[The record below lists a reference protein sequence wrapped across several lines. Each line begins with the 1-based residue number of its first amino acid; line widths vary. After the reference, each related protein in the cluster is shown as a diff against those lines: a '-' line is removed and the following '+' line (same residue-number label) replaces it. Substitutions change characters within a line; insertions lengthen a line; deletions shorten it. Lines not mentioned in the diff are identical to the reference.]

1 MDDFSLVSLQESR
14 NEWCARLVNI
24 LAPMTAEGFRS
35 IFDEAWKL
43 CEQNNE
49 TGKYLM
55 TFQNFLSRVPKWNAT
70 IIEQET
76 QRIVDRSGCGYLADL
91 VTCVHII
98 QLKSLTCMRV
108 GSKQKKVD
116 IDVPQLNDFVH
127 KVYVHCARKL
137 YTNVYLFERGI
148 PPLSTQKNMREI
160 EIIIK
165 ECILDSI
172 RDSIPLEMILK
183 NYMDETI
190 EDHTEIKIKEEIVSQ
205 EPVPVDPNEATK
217 TANNVPNNVPNVAN
231 ASAMAAA
238 GIEPTSIDA
247 FPSMSSSS
255 SSSSSA
261 DNNNNNNNNNHNNS
275 SNNNNNNNNSH
286 SGTIK
291 FNDMDSAID
300 TNNSE
305 HSIHAPKTEER
316 LEQISNERYMQRK
329 MQEEEEDNGDL
340 DRLKIGED
348 VQLDVFDVHPMEE
361 PSLKMNFD
369 VPELDDIE
377 ILA

>member
-1 MDDFSLVSLQESR
+1 MDDYSLPSLQESR

-24 LAPMTAEGFRS
+24 LAPMMAEGFRS

-116 IDVPQLNDFVH
+116 IDIPQLNDFVH
-127 KVYVHCARKL
+127 KVYVNCARKL

-148 PPLSTQKNMREI
+148 PPLSSQKNAREI

-165 ECILDSI
+165 ECILESI

-183 NYMDETI
+183 TYMDETI
-190 EDHTEIKIKEEIVSQ
+190 EDHTEIKMKEEIVSQ
-205 EPVPVDPNEATK
+205 EPVAHDANATNANA
-217 TANNVPNNVPNVAN
+217 TNANATNANATNANANANNEVNAN
-231 ASAMAAA
+231 AMNANAIAA
-238 GIEPTSIDA
+238 GIEPAAIADA
-247 FPSMSSSS
+247 FPSVATAS
-255 SSSSSA
+255 
-261 DNNNNNNNNNHNNS
+261 
-275 SNNNNNNNNSH
+275 
-286 SGTIK
+286 TVIK
-291 FNDMDSAID
+291 FNDVDSAID
-300 TNNSE
+300 MNNTE

-316 LEQISNERYMQRK
+316 LEQISNERYLQRK
-329 MQEEEEDNGDL
+329 LQEEEDDEP
-340 DRLKIGED
+340 DRVKIGDDVKLDMFD
-348 VQLDVFDVHPMEE
+348 VQSIEE
-361 PSLKMNFD
+361 PSKKLNFD
-369 VPELDDIE
+369 APELDDIE
-377 ILA
+377 VLT

>member
-1 MDDFSLVSLQESR
+1 MDDYSLPSLHESR
-14 NEWCARLVNI
+14 NEWCARLINI

-70 IIEQET
+70 IIAQET
-76 QRIVDRSGCGYLADL
+76 QRIVDRSGCGYLSDL

-116 IDVPQLNDFVH
+116 IDVPQLNEFIH
-127 KVYVHCARKL
+127 KVYVQCARKL

-148 PPLSTQKNMREI
+148 APLTAQKNMRET

-172 RDSIPLEMILK
+172 RESIPLEMILRT
-183 NYMDETI
+183 YMDETI

-205 EPVPVDPNEATK
+205 EPVLDEAPTPIQTLNEPNDA
-217 TANNVPNNVPNVAN
+217 AII
-231 ASAMAAA
+231 AA
-238 GIEPTSIDA
+238 GIEPDSDA
-247 FPSMSSSS
+247 FPSL
-255 SSSSSA
+255 
-261 DNNNNNNNNNHNNS
+261 S
-275 SNNNNNNNNSH
+275 SNASTASNASNASVASNASNASTASVASNAS
-286 SGTIK
+286 IK
-291 FNDMDSAID
+291 FNDIDSAID
-300 TNNSE
+300 MNNAE
-305 HSIHAPKTEER
+305 HSIHAPKTDER
-316 LEQISNERYMQRK
+316 LEQISNERYMKRK
-329 MQEEEEDNGDL
+329 LEEEADNDN
-340 DRLKIGED
+340 DSERLKIGED
-348 VQLDVFDVHPMEE
+348 VQLDVFDVQSMEE
-361 PSLKMNFD
+361 PSRKLNFD
-369 VPELDDIE
+369 APELDDIE

>member
-1 MDDFSLVSLQESR
+1 
-14 NEWCARLVNI
+14 
-24 LAPMTAEGFRS
+24 
-35 IFDEAWKL
+35 
-43 CEQNNE
+43 
-49 TGKYLM
+49 M

-70 IIEQET
+70 IIAQET
-76 QRIVDRSGCGYLADL
+76 QRIVDRSGCGYLSDL

-116 IDVPQLNDFVH
+116 IDVPQLNDFIH

-137 YTNVYLFERGI
+137 YTNVYLFERDI
-148 PPLSTQKNMREI
+148 APLTVQKNMRET

-172 RDSIPLEMILK
+172 RDSIPLEMILRT
-183 NYMDETI
+183 YMDETI

-205 EPVPVDPNEATK
+205 EPVSDAAQ
-217 TANNVPNNVPNVAN
+217 TAQPAQPAQTAQTAQTAQSNDAAVI
-231 ASAMAAA
+231 AA
-238 GIEPTSIDA
+238 GIEPSSDA
-247 FPSMSSSS
+247 FPTLSPSSS
-255 SSSSSA
+255 
-261 DNNNNNNNNNHNNS
+261 
-275 SNNNNNNNNSH
+275 
-286 SGTIK
+286 IK

-300 TNNSE
+300 TNNTE
-305 HSIHAPKTEER
+305 HAIHAPKTEER

-329 MQEEEEDNGDL
+329 LQEEADDDDGS

-348 VQLDVFDVHPMEE
+348 VQLDVFDVHSMEE
-361 PSLKMNFD
+361 PSRKLNFD
-369 VPELDDIE
+369 APELDDIE

>member
-1 MDDFSLVSLQESR
+1 MDDYSLSSLNESR
-14 NEWCARLVNI
+14 NEWCARLVNV
-24 LAPMTAEGFRS
+24 LAPMMSEGFRS

-70 IIEQET
+70 IIAQET
-76 QRIVDRSGCGYLADL
+76 QRIIDRSGCGYLADL

-116 IDVPQLNDFVH
+116 IDVPQLNEFIH

-137 YTNVYLFERGI
+137 YTNVYLFERNI
-148 PPLSTQKNMREI
+148 PPLTTQKNMRET

-172 RDSIPLEMILK
+172 RESIPLEIILK
-183 NYMDETI
+183 TYMDETI
-190 EDHTEIKIKEEIVSQ
+190 EDHTEIKIKEEVISQ
-205 EPVPVDPNEATK
+205 EPIMDEQSNAPTAT
-217 TANNVPNNVPNVAN
+217 TPT
-231 ASAMAAA
+231 AAA
-238 GIEPTSIDA
+238 PASMPESNAAIIAAGGEPTMDA
-247 FPSMSSSS
+247 FPSMAQTSASTTSASSSLS
-255 SSSSSA
+255 DASTAS
-261 DNNNNNNNNNHNNS
+261 
-275 SNNNNNNNNSH
+275 
-286 SGTIK
+286 IK

-300 TNNSE
+300 MNNSE
-305 HSIHAPKTEER
+305 QMIHAPKTEER

-329 MQEEEEDNGDL
+329 LQEEDDDEDDL
-340 DRLKIGED
+340 DRLQIGED

-361 PSLKMNFD
+361 PLRKLNFD
-369 VPELDDIE
+369 APELDDIE

>member
-1 MDDFSLVSLQESR
+1 MDDYSLPSLQESR

-24 LAPMTAEGFRS
+24 LAPMMSEGFRS

-70 IIEQET
+70 IIAQET

-116 IDVPQLNDFVH
+116 IDVPQLNEFVH

-148 PPLSTQKNMREI
+148 PPLTTQKNMRET

-172 RDSIPLEMILK
+172 RESIPLEMILK
-183 NYMDETI
+183 TYMDETI
-190 EDHTEIKIKEEIVSQ
+190 EDHTEIKIKEEVVSQ
-205 EPVPVDPNEATK
+205 EPVFDNEHEQSQPT
-217 TANNVPNNVPNVAN
+217 TN
-231 ASAMAAA
+231 ASVSPSASTDAAIIAA
-238 GIEPTSIDA
+238 GVESDA
-247 FPSMSSSS
+247 FPAIASSTV
-255 SSSSSA
+255 SA
-261 DNNNNNNNNNHNNS
+261 DS
-275 SNNNNNNNNSH
+275 VASAASIA
-286 SGTIK
+286 STASAASIK

-300 TNNSE
+300 MNNSE
-305 HSIHAPKTEER
+305 HMIHAPKTEER

-329 MQEEEEDNGDL
+329 LQEEGDA
-340 DRLKIGED
+340 DGEMDKLKIGED
-348 VQLDVFDVHPMEE
+348 VQLDVFDVHTVEE
-361 PSLKMNFD
+361 PPLKMNFD
-369 VPELDDIE
+369 APDMGDIE

>member
-1 MDDFSLVSLQESR
+1 MDDFSLPSLQESR

-24 LAPMTAEGFRS
+24 LAPMMSEGFRS

-49 TGKYLM
+49 PGKYLM

-70 IIEQET
+70 IIAQET
-76 QRIVDRSGCGYLADL
+76 QRIVERSGCGYLADL

-116 IDVPQLNDFVH
+116 IDVPQLNEFVH
-127 KVYVHCARKL
+127 KVYVQCARKL

-148 PPLSTQKNMREI
+148 PPLTMQKNGREL
-160 EIIIK
+160 ELIIK

-172 RDSIPLEMILK
+172 RESIPLEMILRT
-183 NYMDETI
+183 YMDETI

-205 EPVPVDPNEATK
+205 EPVESGAPQNQNQNQVQNQVQNQAQTDA
-217 TANNVPNNVPNVAN
+217 VI
-231 ASAMAAA
+231 AA
-238 GIEPTSIDA
+238 GIDPVPDA
-247 FPSMSSSS
+247 FPSTAETVASTASTASTAETVAS
-255 SSSSSA
+255 TASTASTAS
-261 DNNNNNNNNNHNNS
+261 
-275 SNNNNNNNNSH
+275 
-286 SGTIK
+286 IK
-291 FNDMDSAID
+291 FNDTDSAID
-300 TNNSE
+300 VNNAE

-329 MQEEEEDNGDL
+329 LQEEEDDEDGL
-340 DRLKIGED
+340 DRIKIGED

-361 PSLKMNFD
+361 PLRRLNFD
-369 VPELDDIE
+369 APDLDDIE

>member
-1 MDDFSLVSLQESR
+1 MDDFSLASLQESR

-24 LAPMTAEGFRS
+24 LAPMMSEGFRS

-43 CEQNNE
+43 CEENNE
-49 TGKYLM
+49 TSKYLM
-55 TFQNFLSRVPKWNAT
+55 TFQNFLSRVPKWNAN
-70 IIEQET
+70 IIAQET
-76 QRIVDRSGCGYLADL
+76 QRIVDRSGCGYLSDL

-116 IDVPQLNDFVH
+116 IDVPQLNEFVH
-127 KVYVHCARKL
+127 KVYTHCARKL
-137 YTNVYLFERGI
+137 YTNVYLFERSI
-148 PPLSTQKNMREI
+148 PPLSVQKNGREL

-183 NYMDETI
+183 TYMDETI

-205 EPVPVDPNEATK
+205 EQVLEEQPMPTSQ
-217 TANNVPNNVPNVAN
+217 NVKNVNVAN
-231 ASAMAAA
+231 DAAAIAA
-238 GIEPTSIDA
+238 GIDPLPSTSTSASTISDA
-247 FPSMSSSS
+247 FPSSSLHSLTTANV
-255 SSSSSA
+255 SSA
-261 DNNNNNNNNNHNNS
+261 S
-275 SNNNNNNNNSH
+275 
-286 SGTIK
+286 IK
-291 FNDMDSAID
+291 FNDVDSAID
-300 TNNSE
+300 VNNAE

-329 MQEEEEDNGDL
+329 LQEEEDDADGAQ
-340 DRLKIGED
+340 DRLKIGDD
-348 VQLDVFDVHPMEE
+348 VQLDVFDVQPIEE
-361 PSLKMNFD
+361 PSRKLNFEA
-369 VPELDDIE
+369 PELDDIE

>member
-1 MDDFSLVSLQESR
+1 MDDYSLPSLHESR

-70 IIEQET
+70 IISQET
-76 QRIVDRSGCGYLADL
+76 QRIVDRSGCGYLSDL

-116 IDVPQLNDFVH
+116 IDVPQLNEFIH
-127 KVYVHCARKL
+127 KVYVQCARKL

-148 PPLSTQKNMREI
+148 APLTAQKNMRET

-172 RDSIPLEMILK
+172 RESIPLEMILRT
-183 NYMDETI
+183 YMDETI

-205 EPVPVDPNEATK
+205 EPVSTSSLPTPTSTPNE
-217 TANNVPNNVPNVAN
+217 PNDAAVI
-231 ASAMAAA
+231 AA
-238 GIEPTSIDA
+238 GIDPVTDA
-247 FPSMSSSS
+247 FPSL
-255 SSSSSA
+255 
-261 DNNNNNNNNNHNNS
+261 S
-275 SNNNNNNNNSH
+275 SNASTE
-286 SGTIK
+286 SAASTESTASTASTASIK
-291 FNDMDSAID
+291 FNDVDSAID
-300 TNNSE
+300 TNNNE
-305 HSIHAPKTEER
+305 HAIHAPKTEEQ
-316 LEQISNERYMQRK
+316 LEQISNERYMKRK
-329 MQEEEEDNGDL
+329 MEEEADND
-340 DRLKIGED
+340 DNTERLKIGDD
-348 VQLDVFDVHPMEE
+348 VQLDVFDVQSMEE
-361 PSLKMNFD
+361 PSRKLNFD
-369 VPELDDIE
+369 APELDDIE

>member
-1 MDDFSLVSLQESR
+1 MDDFSLANLQESR

-24 LAPMTAEGFRS
+24 LAPMMSEGFRS

-108 GSKQKKVD
+108 GTKQKKVD
-116 IDVPQLNDFVH
+116 IDVPLLNEFIH

-148 PPLSTQKNMREI
+148 PPLSVQKNGREL

-172 RDSIPLEMILK
+172 RESIPLELILK
-183 NYMDETI
+183 TYMDETI
-190 EDHTEIKIKEEIVSQ
+190 EDHTEVKIKEEIVSQ
-205 EPVPVDPNEATK
+205 EAVADEAAAAAAAAAQHPEHPPASTPAAIAAGVDP
-217 TANNVPNNVPNVAN
+217 V
-231 ASAMAAA
+231 S
-238 GIEPTSIDA
+238 DA
-247 FPSMSSSS
+247 FPSSSS
-255 SSSSSA
+255 SSSSSSPLS
-261 DNNNNNNNNNHNNS
+261 DI
-275 SNNNNNNNNSH
+275 SNASTA
-286 SGTIK
+286 SIK
-291 FNDMDSAID
+291 FNDVDSAID
-300 TNNSE
+300 TNNAE
-305 HSIHAPKTEER
+305 HIIHAPKTEER
-316 LEQISNERYMQRK
+316 LEQISQERYMQRK
-329 MQEEEEDNGDL
+329 LQEEEEDEDAL
-340 DRLKIGED
+340 DRINIGED
-348 VQLDVFDVHPMEE
+348 VQLDVFDVQPIEE
-361 PSLKMNFD
+361 PYKKLNYD
-369 VPELDDIE
+369 APELDDIE

>member
-1 MDDFSLVSLQESR
+1 MDDFSLSNLQESR

-24 LAPMTAEGFRS
+24 LAPMMSEGFRS

-55 TFQNFLSRVPKWNAT
+55 TFQNFLSRVPKWNST

-116 IDVPQLNDFVH
+116 IDVPQLNDFIH

-148 PPLSTQKNMREI
+148 PPLTVQKNGREL

-183 NYMDETI
+183 TYMDETI

-205 EPVPVDPNEATK
+205 EPVQDDTQSGQSTQSTQSGQSQDLAQSNDAAVI
-217 TANNVPNNVPNVAN
+217 
-231 ASAMAAA
+231 AA
-238 GIEPTSIDA
+238 GIEPSSDA
-247 FPSMSSSS
+247 FPSTNASTAST
-255 SSSSSA
+255 A
-261 DNNNNNNNNNHNNS
+261 
-275 SNNNNNNNNSH
+275 SNASTA
-286 SGTIK
+286 STASIK

-300 TNNSE
+300 VNNAE
-305 HSIHAPKTEER
+305 HSIHAPKTDER

-329 MQEEEEDNGDL
+329 LLEEDDEDDEL
-340 DRLKIGED
+340 DRIKIGED
-348 VQLDVFDVHPMEE
+348 VQLDMFDVHSMEE
-361 PSLKMNFD
+361 PSRKLNFD
-369 VPELDDIE
+369 APELDDIE

>member
-1 MDDFSLVSLQESR
+1 MDDFSLSNLHESR

-24 LAPMTAEGFRS
+24 LAPMMSEGFRS

-91 VTCVHII
+91 VTCVHIV

-116 IDVPQLNDFVH
+116 INVPQLNDFIH
-127 KVYVHCARKL
+127 KVYVHCARRV

-148 PPLSTQKNMREI
+148 PPLAVQKNGREL

-172 RDSIPLEMILK
+172 RESIPLELILK
-183 NYMDETI
+183 TYMDETI
-190 EDHTEIKIKEEIVSQ
+190 EDHTEIQIKEEIVSQ
-205 EPVPVDPNEATK
+205 EPVHNANDANNANDTNDANEANH
-217 TANNVPNNVPNVAN
+217 ANHAN
-231 ASAMAAA
+231 DAAVIAA
-238 GIEPTSIDA
+238 GIEPSSDA
-247 FPSMSSSS
+247 FPSTNASINAS
-255 SSSSSA
+255 
-261 DNNNNNNNNNHNNS
+261 
-275 SNNNNNNNNSH
+275 
-286 SGTIK
+286 TIK
-291 FNDMDSAID
+291 FNDVDSAID
-300 TNNSE
+300 TNNNE
-305 HSIHAPKTEER
+305 HAIHAPKTEDR

-329 MQEEEEDNGDL
+329 LQEEEDDEDAGQ
-340 DRLKIGED
+340 DRIKIGED
-348 VQLDVFDVHPMEE
+348 VQLDVFDVHSMEE
-361 PSLKMNFD
+361 PSRKLNFD
-369 VPELDDIE
+369 APDLDDIE

>member
-1 MDDFSLVSLQESR
+1 MDDYSLPTLHESR

-70 IIEQET
+70 IIAQET

-116 IDVPQLNDFVH
+116 IDIPQLNDFVH
-127 KVYVHCARKL
+127 KVYVNCARKL

-148 PPLSTQKNMREI
+148 PPLSSQKNTREI
-160 EIIIK
+160 EIMIK

-183 NYMDETI
+183 TYMDETI
-190 EDHTEIKIKEEIVSQ
+190 EDHTEIKMKEEIVSQ
-205 EPVPVDPNEATK
+205 EPVEANETAT
-217 TANNVPNNVPNVAN
+217 TNANATAN
-231 ASAMAAA
+231 ASAANATAANATAANDAMAAA
-238 GIEPTSIDA
+238 GIDTHLDDA
-247 FPSMSSSS
+247 FPSLSASTSAS
-255 SSSSSA
+255 TSTSASSSA
-261 DNNNNNNNNNHNNS
+261 S
-275 SNNNNNNNNSH
+275 
-286 SGTIK
+286 TIK
-291 FNDMDSAID
+291 FNDVDSAID
-300 TNNSE
+300 INNAE

-316 LEQISNERYMQRK
+316 LEQISNDRYLQRK
-329 MQEEEEDNGDL
+329 MQEEEDDDGAQ

-348 VQLDVFDVHPMEE
+348 VQLDVLDVHSVDE
-361 PSLKMNFD
+361 PLKKLNFD
-369 VPELDDIE
+369 APELDDIE

>member
-1 MDDFSLVSLQESR
+1 MDDFSLPSLQESR

-24 LAPMTAEGFRS
+24 LAPMMSEGFRS

-49 TGKYLM
+49 PGKYLM

-70 IIEQET
+70 LIAQET
-76 QRIVDRSGCGYLADL
+76 QRIVERSGCGYLSDL

-116 IDVPQLNDFVH
+116 IDVPQLNEFVH
-127 KVYVHCARKL
+127 KVYVQCARKL

-148 PPLSTQKNMREI
+148 PPLTMQKNGREL

-172 RDSIPLEMILK
+172 RESIPLEMILRT
-183 NYMDETI
+183 YMDETI

-205 EPVPVDPNEATK
+205 EPVESDAPHTQNQTQNQNQVQTDA
-217 TANNVPNNVPNVAN
+217 VI
-231 ASAMAAA
+231 AA
-238 GIEPTSIDA
+238 GIDPVSDA
-247 FPSMSSSS
+247 FPSTAETVASTASTASTAS
-255 SSSSSA
+255 
-261 DNNNNNNNNNHNNS
+261 
-275 SNNNNNNNNSH
+275 
-286 SGTIK
+286 IK
-291 FNDMDSAID
+291 FNDTDSAID
-300 TNNSE
+300 VNNAE

-329 MQEEEEDNGDL
+329 LQEEEDDEDGL
-340 DRLKIGED
+340 DRIKIGED
-348 VQLDVFDVHPMEE
+348 IQLDVFDVHPMEE
-361 PSLKMNFD
+361 PLRKLNFD
-369 VPELDDIE
+369 APDLDDIE

>member
-1 MDDFSLVSLQESR
+1 
-14 NEWCARLVNI
+14 
-24 LAPMTAEGFRS
+24 
-35 IFDEAWKL
+35 
-43 CEQNNE
+43 
-49 TGKYLM
+49 
-55 TFQNFLSRVPKWNAT
+55 
-70 IIEQET
+70 
-76 QRIVDRSGCGYLADL
+76 
-91 VTCVHII
+91 
-98 QLKSLTCMRV
+98 
-108 GSKQKKVD
+108 
-116 IDVPQLNDFVH
+116 
-127 KVYVHCARKL
+127 VHCARKL

-148 PPLSTQKNMREI
+148 PPLSTQKNMRDI

-205 EPVPVDPNEATK
+205 EPVPSAAANAPN
-217 TANNVPNNVPNVAN
+217 PNVAVAN
-231 ASAMAAA
+231 AANTSAMAAA
-238 GIEPTSIDA
+238 GIEPTSVDA
-247 FPSMSSSS
+247 FPSVSS

-261 DNNNNNNNNNHNNS
+261 DNNNNNSSNNS
-275 SNNNNNNNNSH
+275 SNNNNSSNSNNNH
-286 SGTIK
+286 SSTIK
-291 FNDMDSAID
+291 FNDTDSAID
-300 TNNSE
+300 MNNAE

-329 MQEEEEDNGDL
+329 LQEEEEDDGDL

-369 VPELDDIE
+369 APELDDIE

>member
-1 MDDFSLVSLQESR
+1 MDDYSLPTLNESR

-24 LAPMTAEGFRS
+24 LAPMIAEGFRS

-43 CEQNNE
+43 CQQNNE

-70 IIEQET
+70 IIGQET
-76 QRIVDRSGCGYLADL
+76 QRIVDRSGCGYLSDL

-98 QLKSLTCMRV
+98 QLKCLTCMRV

-116 IDVPQLNDFVH
+116 IDVPQLNEFIH

-137 YTNVYLFERGI
+137 YTNVYLFERDI
-148 PPLSTQKNMREI
+148 APLTTQKNMRET

-172 RDSIPLEMILK
+172 RDSIPLEMILRT
-183 NYMDETI
+183 YMDETI

-205 EPVPVDPNEATK
+205 ELVPQDASQPAQPAQTVQPVPTNDAAVI
-217 TANNVPNNVPNVAN
+217 
-231 ASAMAAA
+231 AA
-238 GIEPTSIDA
+238 GIEPLSA
-247 FPSMSSSS
+247 PSTLSPSS
-255 SSSSSA
+255 
-261 DNNNNNNNNNHNNS
+261 NS
-275 SNNNNNNNNSH
+275 S
-286 SGTIK
+286 IK

-300 TNNSE
+300 TNNTE
-305 HSIHAPKTEER
+305 HAIHAPKTEER

-329 MQEEEEDNGDL
+329 LQEEADDDND
-340 DRLKIGED
+340 DSERLKIGD
-348 VQLDVFDVHPMEE
+348 DIQLDVFDVHSMEE
-361 PSLKMNFD
+361 PSRKLNFD
-369 VPELDDIE
+369 APELDDIE

>member
-1 MDDFSLVSLQESR
+1 MDDYSLPSLHESR

-24 LAPMTAEGFRS
+24 LAPMMAEGFRS

-43 CEQNNE
+43 CDQNNE

-116 IDVPQLNDFVH
+116 IDIPQLNDFIH

-148 PPLSTQKNMREI
+148 PPLTTQKNMRET

-172 RDSIPLEMILK
+172 RESIPLEMILK
-183 NYMDETI
+183 TYMDETI
-190 EDHTEIKIKEEIVSQ
+190 EDHTEIKMKEEIVSQ
-205 EPVPVDPNEATK
+205 EPVVSEPANAT
-217 TANNVPNNVPNVAN
+217 AVPNAN
-231 ASAMAAA
+231 AGQQVNANTNISAMAAA
-238 GIEPTSIDA
+238 GVEPPADA
-247 FPSMSSSS
+247 FPSLSSSQNSNVATDS
-255 SSSSSA
+255 SS
-261 DNNNNNNNNNHNNS
+261 
-275 SNNNNNNNNSH
+275 
-286 SGTIK
+286 TIK
-291 FNDMDSAID
+291 FNDVDSAID
-300 TNNSE
+300 MNNAE

-329 MQEEEEDNGDL
+329 LQEEAEDDGDSDL
-340 DRLKIGED
+340 DRLNIGED

-361 PSLKMNFD
+361 PSRKMNFD
-369 VPELDDIE
+369 APELDDIE

>member
-1 MDDFSLVSLQESR
+1 MDDFSLASLQESR

-24 LAPMTAEGFRS
+24 LAPMMSEGFRS

-43 CEQNNE
+43 CEENNE
-49 TGKYLM
+49 TSKYLM
-55 TFQNFLSRVPKWNAT
+55 TFQNFLSRVPKWNAN
-70 IIEQET
+70 IIAQET

-116 IDVPQLNDFVH
+116 IDVPQLNEFVH
-127 KVYVHCARKL
+127 KVYTHCARKL

-148 PPLSTQKNMREI
+148 PPLSVQKNGREL

-172 RDSIPLEMILK
+172 RDSIPLEMILRT
-183 NYMDETI
+183 YMDETI

-205 EPVPVDPNEATK
+205 EQVLEEQPMPTSQ
-217 TANNVPNNVPNVAN
+217 NVKNVNVAN
-231 ASAMAAA
+231 DAAAIAA
-238 GIEPTSIDA
+238 GIDPPPSTSTSASTSTISDA
-247 FPSMSSSS
+247 FPSSSLTTAHV
-255 SSSSSA
+255 SSA
-261 DNNNNNNNNNHNNS
+261 S
-275 SNNNNNNNNSH
+275 
-286 SGTIK
+286 IK
-291 FNDMDSAID
+291 FNDVDSAID
-300 TNNSE
+300 VNNAE

-329 MQEEEEDNGDL
+329 LQEEEDDDGAQ
-340 DRLKIGED
+340 DRLKIGDD
-348 VQLDVFDVHPMEE
+348 VQLDVFDVQPIEE
-361 PSLKMNFD
+361 PSRKLNFEA
-369 VPELDDIE
+369 PELDDIE

>member
-1 MDDFSLVSLQESR
+1 MDDYSLPSLQESR

-24 LAPMTAEGFRS
+24 LAPMMSEGFRS

-70 IIEQET
+70 IIAQET

-116 IDVPQLNDFVH
+116 IDVPQLNEFVH

-148 PPLSTQKNMREI
+148 PPLTTQKNMRET
-160 EIIIK
+160 EVIIK
-165 ECILDSI
+165 ECILESI
-172 RDSIPLEMILK
+172 RESIPLEMILK
-183 NYMDETI
+183 TYLDETI

-205 EPVPVDPNEATK
+205 EPVLGEASTSTSTPVQTPNDA
-217 TANNVPNNVPNVAN
+217 AII
-231 ASAMAAA
+231 AA
-238 GIEPTSIDA
+238 GIEPVTDA
-247 FPSMSSSS
+247 FPSTESIA
-255 SSSSSA
+255 SA
-261 DNNNNNNNNNHNNS
+261 AS
-275 SNNNNNNNNSH
+275 TASAAS
-286 SGTIK
+286 IK
-291 FNDMDSAID
+291 FNDVDSAID
-300 TNNSE
+300 TNNNE
-305 HSIHAPKTEER
+305 HAIHAPKTDER
-316 LEQISNERYMQRK
+316 LEQISNERYMKRK
-329 MQEEEEDNGDL
+329 LEEEADNDNGEQ
-340 DRLKIGED
+340 DRLKIGDD
-348 VQLDVFDVHPMEE
+348 VQLDVFDVQSMEE
-361 PSLKMNFD
+361 PSRKLNFD
-369 VPELDDIE
+369 APELDDIE
-377 ILA
+377 ILT

>member
-1 MDDFSLVSLQESR
+1 MDDYSLPVLHESR

-70 IIEQET
+70 IIAQET

-116 IDVPQLNDFVH
+116 IDIPQLNDFVH
-127 KVYVHCARKL
+127 KVYVNCARKL

-148 PPLSTQKNMREI
+148 PPLSSQKNTREI
-160 EIIIK
+160 EIMIK

-183 NYMDETI
+183 TYMDETI
-190 EDHTEIKIKEEIVSQ
+190 EDHTEIKMKEEIVSQ
-205 EPVPVDPNEATK
+205 EPVEANEAAQVA
-217 TANNVPNNVPNVAN
+217 TATADATAAN
-231 ASAMAAA
+231 ANANDAMVAA
-238 GIEPTSIDA
+238 GIDPVSGA
-247 FPSMSSSS
+247 FPSLSAATSSGSSSAS
-255 SSSSSA
+255 GSSSSA
-261 DNNNNNNNNNHNNS
+261 S
-275 SNNNNNNNNSH
+275 G
-286 SGTIK
+286 GTIK
-291 FNDMDSAID
+291 FNDVDSAID
-300 TNNSE
+300 INNAE

-316 LEQISNERYMQRK
+316 LEQISNDRYLQRK
-329 MQEEEEDNGDL
+329 MQEEDDNDEP

-348 VQLDVFDVHPMEE
+348 VQLDVLDVHSVDE
-361 PSLKMNFD
+361 PLKKLNFD
-369 VPELDDIE
+369 TPELDDIE
-377 ILA
+377 ILT

>member
-1 MDDFSLVSLQESR
+1 MDDYSLPSLQESR

-70 IIEQET
+70 IIAQET
-76 QRIVDRSGCGYLADL
+76 QRIVDRSGCGYLSDL

-108 GSKQKKVD
+108 GTKQKKVD
-116 IDVPQLNDFVH
+116 IDVPQLNEFIH
-127 KVYVHCARKL
+127 KVYVQCARKL

-148 PPLSTQKNMREI
+148 PPLTTQKNMRET

-172 RDSIPLEMILK
+172 RESIPLEMILRT
-183 NYMDETI
+183 YMDETI
-190 EDHTEIKIKEEIVSQ
+190 EDHTEIKFKEEIVSQ
-205 EPVPVDPNEATK
+205 ESVVDAIQSSQSIQSIQSTQSTQSTNDA
-217 TANNVPNNVPNVAN
+217 AVI
-231 ASAMAAA
+231 AA
-238 GIEPTSIDA
+238 GIEPSSDA
-247 FPSMSSSS
+247 FPSLSSSL
-255 SSSSSA
+255 
-261 DNNNNNNNNNHNNS
+261 
-275 SNNNNNNNNSH
+275 SNISNASTA
-286 SGTIK
+286 STASIK
-291 FNDMDSAID
+291 FNDVDNAID
-300 TNNSE
+300 ANNTE
-305 HSIHAPKTEER
+305 HAIHAPKTDER
-316 LEQISNERYMQRK
+316 LEQISNERYMKRK
-329 MQEEEEDNGDL
+329 LEEEADNDDGEQ
-340 DRLKIGED
+340 DRLKIGDD
-348 VQLDVFDVHPMEE
+348 VQLDVFDVQSMEE
-361 PSLKMNFD
+361 PSRKLNFD
-369 VPELDDIE
+369 APELDDIE

>member
-1 MDDFSLVSLQESR
+1 MDDFSLANLHESR

-24 LAPMTAEGFRS
+24 LAPMMSEGFRS

-49 TGKYLM
+49 TSKYLM
-55 TFQNFLSRVPKWNAT
+55 TFQNFLSRVPKWNST

-76 QRIVDRSGCGYLADL
+76 QRIVDRSGCGYLADM

-116 IDVPQLNDFVH
+116 IDVPPLNDFIH

-148 PPLSTQKNMREI
+148 PPLAMQKNGREL

-183 NYMDETI
+183 TYMDETV
-190 EDHTEIKIKEEIVSQ
+190 EDHTEVKIKEEIVSQ
-205 EPVPVDPNEATK
+205 EPVLEEAAPAPTPAPAPTLPNDSS
-217 TANNVPNNVPNVAN
+217 VSN
-231 ASAMAAA
+231 AVIAA
-238 GIEPTSIDA
+238 GIDPVPDA
-247 FPSMSSSS
+247 FPSIPA
-255 SSSSSA
+255 SSSA
-261 DNNNNNNNNNHNNS
+261 S
-275 SNNNNNNNNSH
+275 SAVAPSAA
-286 SGTIK
+286 SSVAPSAVASSSASIK
-291 FNDMDSAID
+291 FNDIDSAID
-300 TNNSE
+300 MDNQE
-305 HSIHAPKTEER
+305 HSIHAPKTEDR

-329 MQEEEEDNGDL
+329 LQEEADDDDDM
-340 DRLKIGED
+340 DRIKIGED
-348 VQLDVFDVHPMEE
+348 VQLDVFDVHSMEE
-361 PSLKMNFD
+361 PLRKLNYD
-369 VPELDDIE
+369 APELDDIE

>member
-1 MDDFSLVSLQESR
+1 MDDYSLPSLHESR

-70 IIEQET
+70 IIAQET

-116 IDVPQLNDFVH
+116 IDIPQLNDFIH
-127 KVYVHCARKL
+127 KVYVQCARKL

-148 PPLSTQKNMREI
+148 PPLTTQKNMRET

-172 RDSIPLEMILK
+172 RESIPLEIILK
-183 NYMDETI
+183 TYMDETI

-205 EPVPVDPNEATK
+205 EPVASDPLQSDAPPQPNGS
-217 TANNVPNNVPNVAN
+217 NNAAVI
-231 ASAMAAA
+231 AA
-238 GIEPTSIDA
+238 GIDPVSDA
-247 FPSMSSSS
+247 FPSVSAPSS
-255 SSSSSA
+255 
-261 DNNNNNNNNNHNNS
+261 DL
-275 SNNNNNNNNSH
+275 SNASTASNASNAS
-286 SGTIK
+286 IK
-291 FNDMDSAID
+291 FNDVDSAID
-300 TNNSE
+300 IDNSE

-329 MQEEEEDNGDL
+329 LQEEADDDGEMDK
-340 DRLKIGED
+340 LKIGED

-369 VPELDDIE
+369 APELDDIE

>member
-1 MDDFSLVSLQESR
+1 MDDYSLPNLNESR

-24 LAPMTAEGFRS
+24 LAPMMAEGFRS

-76 QRIVDRSGCGYLADL
+76 RRIVDRSGCGYLADL

-116 IDVPQLNDFVH
+116 IDIPQLNDFIH

-148 PPLSTQKNMREI
+148 PPLTIQKNMRET

-172 RDSIPLEMILK
+172 RESIPLELILK
-183 NYMDETI
+183 TYMDETI
-190 EDHTEIKIKEEIVSQ
+190 EDHTEIKMKEEIVSQ
-205 EPVPVDPNEATK
+205 EQIEAGEQPLAPAPN
-217 TANNVPNNVPNVAN
+217 AN
-231 ASAMAAA
+231 ANANTNAMAAA
-238 GIEPTSIDA
+238 GIDAIDA
-247 FPSMSSSS
+247 FPSLSSNSNAAADTAAAAAAAVESSSI
-255 SSSSSA
+255 
-261 DNNNNNNNNNHNNS
+261 
-275 SNNNNNNNNSH
+275 
-286 SGTIK
+286 IK

-300 TNNSE
+300 VNNAE

-329 MQEEEEDNGDL
+329 LQEEADNEGGGEL
-340 DRLKIGED
+340 DRLKIGDD
-348 VQLDVFDVHPMEE
+348 VQLDIFDVHSVDE
-361 PSLKMNFD
+361 PSSRKLNFEA
-369 VPELDDIE
+369 PELDDIE

>member
-1 MDDFSLVSLQESR
+1 MDDYSLPSLHESR

-70 IIEQET
+70 IISQET
-76 QRIVDRSGCGYLADL
+76 QRIVDRSGCGYLSDL

-116 IDVPQLNDFVH
+116 IDVPQLNEFIH

-148 PPLSTQKNMREI
+148 PPLSIQKNGREL

-172 RDSIPLEMILK
+172 RESIPLEMILK
-183 NYMDETI
+183 TYMDETI

-205 EPVPVDPNEATK
+205 EPVVDDSTPSS
-217 TANNVPNNVPNVAN
+217 
-231 ASAMAAA
+231 ASTSSPAAA
-238 GIEPTSIDA
+238 PAPDTAALIAAGEDPISDA
-247 FPSMSSSS
+247 FPSLSSSS
-255 SSSSSA
+255 
-261 DNNNNNNNNNHNNS
+261 DG
-275 SNNNNNNNNSH
+275 SNATTASNASTA
-286 SGTIK
+286 SIK

-300 TNNSE
+300 ANNAE

-329 MQEEEEDNGDL
+329 MQEEEDDEDAL
-340 DRLKIGED
+340 DRLQIGED
-348 VQLDVFDVHPMEE
+348 VQLDVFDVQSMEE
-361 PSLKMNFD
+361 PLRKLNYD
-369 VPELDDIE
+369 APELDDIE
-377 ILA
+377 VLA

>member
-1 MDDFSLVSLQESR
+1 MDDYSLPSLHESR

-70 IIEQET
+70 IIAQET

-116 IDVPQLNDFVH
+116 IDIPQLNDFVH
-127 KVYVHCARKL
+127 KVYVNCARKL

-148 PPLSTQKNMREI
+148 PPLSSQKNTREI

-183 NYMDETI
+183 TYMDETI
-190 EDHTEIKIKEEIVSQ
+190 EDHTEIKMKEEIVSQ
-205 EPVPVDPNEATK
+205 EPVEANEAQVATAANATAANATATAANA
-217 TANNVPNNVPNVAN
+217 TANATAN
-231 ASAMAAA
+231 ANDAMVAA
-238 GIEPTSIDA
+238 GIDTHPSLDDA
-247 FPSMSSSS
+247 FPRLSASTSTSTS
-255 SSSSSA
+255 ASTSSSA
-261 DNNNNNNNNNHNNS
+261 S
-275 SNNNNNNNNSH
+275 
-286 SGTIK
+286 TIK
-291 FNDMDSAID
+291 FNDVDSAID
-300 TNNSE
+300 INNAE

-316 LEQISNERYMQRK
+316 LEQISNDRYLQRK
-329 MQEEEEDNGDL
+329 MQEEQDDDGAQ

-348 VQLDVFDVHPMEE
+348 VQLDVLDVHSVDE
-361 PSLKMNFD
+361 PLKKLNFD
-369 VPELDDIE
+369 TPELDDIE

>member
-1 MDDFSLVSLQESR
+1 MDDYSLPSLHESR

-116 IDVPQLNDFVH
+116 IDIPQLNDFIH

-148 PPLSTQKNMREI
+148 PPLTTQKNMRET

-172 RDSIPLEMILK
+172 RESIPLEMILK
-183 NYMDETI
+183 TYMDETI
-190 EDHTEIKIKEEIVSQ
+190 EDHTEIKMKEEIVSQ
-205 EPVPVDPNEATK
+205 EPVVSEQATTVTNANAGQQVNA
-217 TANNVPNNVPNVAN
+217 TANTSAN
-231 ASAMAAA
+231 MNAMAAA
-238 GIEPTSIDA
+238 GIEPPADA
-247 FPSMSSSS
+247 FPSLSSSP
-255 SSSSSA
+255 
-261 DNNNNNNNNNHNNS
+261 NS
-275 SNNNNNNNNSH
+275 NAVAGS

-291 FNDMDSAID
+291 FNDVDSAID
-300 TNNSE
+300 MNNAE

-329 MQEEEEDNGDL
+329 MQEEEEGDDGQ
-340 DRLKIGED
+340 DRLNIGEE
-348 VQLDVFDVHPMEE
+348 VQLDMFDVHPMEE
-361 PSLKMNFD
+361 PSRKMNFD
-369 VPELDDIE
+369 APELDDIE

>member
-1 MDDFSLVSLQESR
+1 MDDFSLANLHESR

-24 LAPMTAEGFRS
+24 LAPMMSEGFRS

-55 TFQNFLSRVPKWNAT
+55 TFQNFLSRVPKWNST

-76 QRIVDRSGCGYLADL
+76 QRIVDRSGCGYLADM

-116 IDVPQLNDFVH
+116 IDVPSLNEFIH

-148 PPLSTQKNMREI
+148 PPLTSQKNGREL

-183 NYMDETI
+183 TYMDESV

-205 EPVPVDPNEATK
+205 EPVLEEAAPAPTP
-217 TANNVPNNVPNVAN
+217 APAAVSND
-231 ASAMAAA
+231 ASVIAA
-238 GIEPTSIDA
+238 GLDPVADA
-247 FPSMSSSS
+247 FPSSASVA
-255 SSSSSA
+255 SSA
-261 DNNNNNNNNNHNNS
+261 S
-275 SNNNNNNNNSH
+275 
-286 SGTIK
+286 TIK
-291 FNDMDSAID
+291 FNDIDTAID
-300 TNNSE
+300 TDNKE
-305 HSIHAPKTEER
+305 HSIHAPKTEDR

-329 MQEEEEDNGDL
+329 LQEEADNETDAGD
-340 DRLKIGED
+340 RRKIGED
-348 VQLDVFDVHPMEE
+348 VQLDVFDVQSMDE
-361 PSLKMNFD
+361 SLPKLNYD
-369 VPELDDIE
+369 APELDDIE
-377 ILA
+377 VLA

>member
-1 MDDFSLVSLQESR
+1 MDDYSLPNLNESR

-24 LAPMTAEGFRS
+24 LAPMMAEGFRS

-76 QRIVDRSGCGYLADL
+76 RRIVDRSGCGYLADL

-116 IDVPQLNDFVH
+116 IDIPQLNDFIH

-148 PPLSTQKNMREI
+148 PPLTIQKNMRET

-172 RDSIPLEMILK
+172 RESIPLELILK
-183 NYMDETI
+183 TYMDETI
-190 EDHTEIKIKEEIVSQ
+190 EDHTEIKMKEEIVSQ
-205 EPVPVDPNEATK
+205 EQIVQYT
-217 TANNVPNNVPNVAN
+217 TCPNNIVDSGSGLDPGFCHIRQRMLQNPEPDLQYAKCAFNIFAN
-231 ASAMAAA
+231 A
-238 GIEPTSIDA
+238 
-247 FPSMSSSS
+247 F
-255 SSSSSA
+255 
-261 DNNNNNNNNNHNNS
+261 
-275 SNNNNNNNNSH
+275 
-286 SGTIK
+286 
-291 FNDMDSAID
+291 
-300 TNNSE
+300 
-305 HSIHAPKTEER
+305 
-316 LEQISNERYMQRK
+316 
-329 MQEEEEDNGDL
+329 
-340 DRLKIGED
+340 
-348 VQLDVFDVHPMEE
+348 QLTGP
-361 PSLKMNFD
+361 
-369 VPELDDIE
+369 
-377 ILA
+377 

>member
-1 MDDFSLVSLQESR
+1 MDDYSLPSLNEAR

-24 LAPMTAEGFRS
+24 LAPMMSEGFRS

-76 QRIVDRSGCGYLADL
+76 QRIVDRSGCGHLADL

-116 IDVPQLNDFVH
+116 IDIPQLNDFIH

-148 PPLSTQKNMREI
+148 PPLTTQKNMRETD
-160 EIIIK
+160 IIIK

-172 RDSIPLEMILK
+172 RESIPLEMILK
-183 NYMDETI
+183 TYMDETI
-190 EDHTEIKIKEEIVSQ
+190 EDHTEIKMKEEIVSQ
-205 EPVPVDPNEATK
+205 EPVASEGQHLAANSNANPSANPSANPN
-217 TANNVPNNVPNVAN
+217 PN
-231 ASAMAAA
+231 AMAAA
-238 GIEPTSIDA
+238 GIEFPARPADA
-247 FPSMSSSS
+247 FPLFSNAT
-255 SSSSSA
+255 A
-261 DNNNNNNNNNHNNS
+261 DAFS
-275 SNNNNNNNNSH
+275 
-286 SGTIK
+286 TIK
-291 FNDMDSAID
+291 FNDVDSAID
-300 TNNSE
+300 ANNAE

-329 MQEEEEDNGDL
+329 MQEESDDDDDEQ
-340 DRLKIGED
+340 DRLKIGDD
-348 VQLDVFDVHPMEE
+348 VQLDVFDVHSMEE
-361 PSLKMNFD
+361 PLSRKLNFD
-369 VPELDDIE
+369 APELDDIE

>member
-1 MDDFSLVSLQESR
+1 MDDYSLPSLHESR

-24 LAPMTAEGFRS
+24 LAPMMAEGFRS

-43 CEQNNE
+43 CDQNNE

-116 IDVPQLNDFVH
+116 IDIPQLNDFIH

-148 PPLSTQKNMREI
+148 PPLTTQKNMRET

-172 RDSIPLEMILK
+172 RESIPLEMILK
-183 NYMDETI
+183 TYMDETI
-190 EDHTEIKIKEEIVSQ
+190 EDHTEIKMKEEIVSQ
-205 EPVPVDPNEATK
+205 EPVVSEPANAT
-217 TANNVPNNVPNVAN
+217 AVPNAN
-231 ASAMAAA
+231 AGQQVNANTNMSAMAAA
-238 GIEPTSIDA
+238 GVEPPADA
-247 FPSMSSSS
+247 FPSLSSSQNSNVATDS
-255 SSSSSA
+255 SS
-261 DNNNNNNNNNHNNS
+261 
-275 SNNNNNNNNSH
+275 
-286 SGTIK
+286 TIK
-291 FNDMDSAID
+291 FNDVDSAID
-300 TNNSE
+300 MNNAE

-329 MQEEEEDNGDL
+329 LQEEAEDDGDSDL
-340 DRLKIGED
+340 DRLNIGED

-361 PSLKMNFD
+361 PSRKMNFD
-369 VPELDDIE
+369 APELDDIE

>member
-1 MDDFSLVSLQESR
+1 
-14 NEWCARLVNI
+14 
-24 LAPMTAEGFRS
+24 
-35 IFDEAWKL
+35 
-43 CEQNNE
+43 
-49 TGKYLM
+49 M

-76 QRIVDRSGCGYLADL
+76 QRIVDRSGCGYLSDL

-116 IDVPQLNDFVH
+116 IDVPQLNEFIH

-148 PPLSTQKNMREI
+148 PPLSIQKNGREL

-172 RDSIPLEMILK
+172 RESIPLEMILK
-183 NYMDETI
+183 TYMDETI
-190 EDHTEIKIKEEIVSQ
+190 EDHIEIKIKEEIVSQ
-205 EPVPVDPNEATK
+205 EPVADEQSHATTSAAPAPD
-217 TANNVPNNVPNVAN
+217 TAAVI
-231 ASAMAAA
+231 AA
-238 GIEPTSIDA
+238 GGDPGLDA
-247 FPSMSSSS
+247 FPASSLSS
-255 SSSSSA
+255 
-261 DNNNNNNNNNHNNS
+261 DG
-275 SNNNNNNNNSH
+275 SNATTASNTSTASNASTA
-286 SGTIK
+286 SIK

-300 TNNSE
+300 ANNAE

-329 MQEEEEDNGDL
+329 MQEEEDDEDAL
-340 DRLKIGED
+340 DRLQIGED
-348 VQLDVFDVHPMEE
+348 VQLDMFDVQPIEE
-361 PSLKMNFD
+361 PFKKLNYD
-369 VPELDDIE
+369 APELDDIE
-377 ILA
+377 VLA

>member
-1 MDDFSLVSLQESR
+1 MDDFSLPSLQESR

-24 LAPMTAEGFRS
+24 LAPMMSEGFRS

-49 TGKYLM
+49 PGKYLM

-70 IIEQET
+70 IIAQET
-76 QRIVDRSGCGYLADL
+76 QRIVERSGCGYLADL

-116 IDVPQLNDFVH
+116 IDVPQLNEFVH
-127 KVYVHCARKL
+127 KVYVQCARKL

-148 PPLSTQKNMREI
+148 PPLTMQKNGREL
-160 EIIIK
+160 ELIIK

-172 RDSIPLEMILK
+172 RESIPLEMILRT
-183 NYMDETI
+183 YMDETI

-205 EPVPVDPNEATK
+205 EPVESDAPQSQAQAQGQNQAQNQVQTDA
-217 TANNVPNNVPNVAN
+217 VI
-231 ASAMAAA
+231 AA
-238 GIEPTSIDA
+238 GIDPVPDA
-247 FPSMSSSS
+247 FPSTAETVASTAETVASTASTAS
-255 SSSSSA
+255 
-261 DNNNNNNNNNHNNS
+261 
-275 SNNNNNNNNSH
+275 
-286 SGTIK
+286 IK
-291 FNDMDSAID
+291 FNDTDSAID
-300 TNNSE
+300 VNNAE

-329 MQEEEEDNGDL
+329 LQEEEDDEDGL
-340 DRLKIGED
+340 DRIKIGED

-361 PSLKMNFD
+361 PLRRLNFD
-369 VPELDDIE
+369 APDLDDIE

>member
-1 MDDFSLVSLQESR
+1 MDDFSLASLQESR

-24 LAPMTAEGFRS
+24 LAPMMSEGFRS

-49 TGKYLM
+49 TSKYLM

-70 IIEQET
+70 IIAQET
-76 QRIVDRSGCGYLADL
+76 QRIIDRSGCGYLADL

-116 IDVPQLNDFVH
+116 IDIPQLNDFIH

-148 PPLSTQKNMREI
+148 PPLSTQKNGREI

-172 RDSIPLEMILK
+172 RESIPLEIILK
-183 NYMDETI
+183 TYMDETI

-205 EPVPVDPNEATK
+205 EPVIEDPQPTNQ
-217 TANNVPNNVPNVAN
+217 NQVN
-231 ASAMAAA
+231 ADKNKDSAVSAPTPALIAA
-238 GIEPTSIDA
+238 GIEPVSPVVPDA
-247 FPSMSSSS
+247 FPSV
-255 SSSSSA
+255 SSA
-261 DNNNNNNNNNHNNS
+261 SAASAASAAAFAS
-275 SNNNNNNNNSH
+275 S
-286 SGTIK
+286 IK
-291 FNDMDSAID
+291 FNDIDSAID
-300 TNNSE
+300 MNNTE
-305 HSIHAPKTEER
+305 HAIHAPKTEER

-329 MQEEEEDNGDL
+329 LQEEEDDDDEL
-340 DRLKIGED
+340 DRLNIGED
-348 VQLDVFDVHPMEE
+348 VQLDVFDVHSMEE
-361 PSLKMNFD
+361 PSRKLNFD
-369 VPELDDIE
+369 APELDDIE

>member
-1 MDDFSLVSLQESR
+1 MDDYSLPVLNESR

-70 IIEQET
+70 IIAQET

-116 IDVPQLNDFVH
+116 IDIPQLNDFVH

-148 PPLSTQKNMREI
+148 PPLTTQKNMRET

-172 RDSIPLEMILK
+172 RESIPLEMILK
-183 NYMDETI
+183 TYMDETI
-190 EDHTEIKIKEEIVSQ
+190 EDHTEIKMKEEIVSQ
-205 EPVPVDPNEATK
+205 EPVVSEQQPQQVNAGQQVN
-217 TANNVPNNVPNVAN
+217 ANT
-231 ASAMAAA
+231 SAIAAA
-238 GIEPTSIDA
+238 GVEPTADA
-247 FPSMSSSS
+247 FPSISSSPNSNVAADS
-255 SSSSSA
+255 SS
-261 DNNNNNNNNNHNNS
+261 
-275 SNNNNNNNNSH
+275 
-286 SGTIK
+286 TIK
-291 FNDMDSAID
+291 FNDVDSAID
-300 TNNSE
+300 MNNAE

-329 MQEEEEDNGDL
+329 LQEEAEDEGDSEL
-340 DRLKIGED
+340 DRLKIGDD

-361 PSLKMNFD
+361 PSRKMNFD
-369 VPELDDIE
+369 APELDDIE

>member
-1 MDDFSLVSLQESR
+1 MDDFSLANLQESR

-24 LAPMTAEGFRS
+24 LAPMMSEGFRS

-55 TFQNFLSRVPKWNAT
+55 TFQNFLSRVPKWNAA
-70 IIEQET
+70 IIAQET

-116 IDVPQLNDFVH
+116 IDVPQLNDFIH
-127 KVYVHCARKL
+127 KVYIHCARKL

-148 PPLSTQKNMREI
+148 PPLSVQKNGREI

-172 RDSIPLEMILK
+172 RESIPMEMILK
-183 NYMDETI
+183 TYMDETI

-205 EPVPVDPNEATK
+205 EPVADDDTQTTTANTPQPITK
-217 TANNVPNNVPNVAN
+217 TNDAAII
-231 ASAMAAA
+231 AS
-238 GIEPTSIDA
+238 GGEPIADA
-247 FPSMSSSS
+247 FPSVPAPEPEPAPAG
-255 SSSSSA
+255 SA
-261 DNNNNNNNNNHNNS
+261 SIPNAS
-275 SNNNNNNNNSH
+275 
-286 SGTIK
+286 IK
-291 FNDMDSAID
+291 FNDVDSAID
-300 TNNSE
+300 MYNTE

-329 MQEEEEDNGDL
+329 LQEEEDDDES
-340 DRLKIGED
+340 DRIKIGED
-348 VQLDVFDVHPMEE
+348 VQLDVFDVHPVDD
-361 PSLKMNFD
+361 SLRRLNYD
-369 VPELDDIE
+369 APELDDIE